1 MDYSIKKTQGSG
13 SVKAWIL
20 ITGDDPETP
29 GRKVTEY
36 CVEKVESNENQREP
50 AKGYENEFL

>member
-1 MDYSIKKTQGSG
+1 MKDRIVISRSG
-13 SVKAWIL
+13 
-20 ITGDDPETP
+20 PETL
-29 GRKVTEY
+29 GRNVTEY